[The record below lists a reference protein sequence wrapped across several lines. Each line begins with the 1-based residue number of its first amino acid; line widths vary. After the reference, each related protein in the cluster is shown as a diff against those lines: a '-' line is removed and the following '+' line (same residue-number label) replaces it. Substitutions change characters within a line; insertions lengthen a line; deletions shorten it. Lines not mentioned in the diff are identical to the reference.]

1 MRPLRFSSLPGG
13 LELDVREEVRRLALP
28 IAEADGLE
36 LVDVEFLVQGR
47 RRTLRVLLDRP
58 GGIRVGDCAR
68 FSRHLSD
75 CLDMNQTMAGGYSLE
90 VSSPGIDRPL
100 RTLEAVGRFIGSRV
114 SLTTYEPRDGRR
126 KYEGELLTPEGERV
140 GIVMDGSE
148 HWFDWPEIKDMRL
161 VVDPWARVRR
171 GEKGTR

>member
-1 MRPLRFSSLPGG
+1 VRPLRFSSLPGG

-100 RTLEAVGRFIGSRV
+100 RTLEAVGRFIGTKV
-114 SLTTYEPRDGRR
+114 ALTTHELRDGRR
-126 KYEGELLTPEGERV
+126 KHEGELLAPDGERV

-148 HWFDWPEIKDMRL
+148 LWFDWPEIKDMRL
-161 VVDPWARVRR
+161 VVDPWARVRG

>member
-1 MRPLRFSSLPGG
+1 
-13 LELDVREEVRRLALP
+13 LDVREEVRRLALP

-58 GGIRVGDCAR
+58 EGIRVGDCAR

-75 CLDMNQTMAGGYSLE
+75 CLDMNQTMAGSYALE

-100 RTLEAVGRFIGSRV
+100 RTLETVVRFVGTKV
-114 SLTTYEPRDGRR
+114 SLTTHEPRDGRR
-126 KYEGELLTPEGERV
+126 RYEGELLAPQGERV
-140 GIVMDGSE
+140 GIQMDGGE
-148 HWFDWPEIKDMRL
+148 HWFEWPEIKDMRL
-161 VVDPWARVRR
+161 VVDPWARVR